1 MNSILPVKR
10 IASFA
15 NIYLCASA
23 GILSLGIGFAAAG
36 EPIATLDREP
46 AGAACA
52 RLDDALTNLLMRPN
66 AGHLVAIALGAR
78 RALAC
83 PVAQRSCALVAAALT
98 TQAAESRE
106 TEIVS
111 TLGLHSDLRCPGGPL
126 VDLVERAAASAL
138 APLPRAG
145 GEPGRPNP
153 QRSQRR

>member
-1 MNSILPVKR
+1 MKNIVPFRRLPSIT
-10 IASFA
+10 
-15 NIYLCASA
+15 NILLCAA
-23 GILSLGIGFAAAG
+23 AATLSLGIGLAAAG
-36 EPIATLDREP
+36 EPSATLDREP

-66 AGHLVAIALGAR
+66 SGHLVAIALGAR

-83 PVAQRSCALVAAALT
+83 PVAQRSCDLVAAALT